1 MTNRIEWLKAR
12 QKGIGGSDV
21 AAILGINPYRT
32 PLDIYREKT
41 TEITEDRAPS
51 EAAYWGTQLESIV
64 AQEFSKRTGF
74 MIQRVYHQLASNLD
88 HYIGTSTPTQWALA
102 NIDGAVINHRISAAV
117 RLTNPA
123 SIWNVQKLMMTTDTL
138 LECKTAYALMAE
150 HWGLSQEAE
159 IIKRE
164 ITSKHKIPLYYETQ
178 VQWYMAVTAAKLC
191 YVAVLIG
198 GQDFRIYAVDRNESI
213 IQMIATRCFDF
224 WMKHVRAGVPPE
236 PIIDDDVKNL
246 LQKYLDV

>member
-88 HYIGTSTPTQWALA
+88 HYIGTT
-102 NIDGAVINHRISAAV
+102 
-117 RLTNPA
+117 
-123 SIWNVQKLMMTTDTL
+123 
-138 LECKTAYALMAE
+138 
-150 HWGLSQEAE
+150 
-159 IIKRE
+159 
-164 ITSKHKIPLYYETQ
+164 
-178 VQWYMAVTAAKLC
+178 
-191 YVAVLIG
+191 
-198 GQDFRIYAVDRNESI
+198 
-213 IQMIATRCFDF
+213 
-224 WMKHVRAGVPPE
+224 
-236 PIIDDDVKNL
+236 
-246 LQKYLDV
+246 

>member
-88 HYIGTSTPTQWALA
+88 HYILKTVESTLSQIRRRRARGTS
-102 NIDGAVINHRISAAV
+102 
-117 RLTNPA
+117 
-123 SIWNVQKLMMTTDTL
+123 
-138 LECKTAYALMAE
+138 
-150 HWGLSQEAE
+150 GLWPS
-159 IIKRE
+159 
-164 ITSKHKIPLYYETQ
+164 SP
-178 VQWYMAVTAAKLC
+178 
-191 YVAVLIG
+191 
-198 GQDFRIYAVDRNESI
+198 
-213 IQMIATRCFDF
+213 
-224 WMKHVRAGVPPE
+224 
-236 PIIDDDVKNL
+236 
-246 LQKYLDV
+246 

>member
-41 TEITEDRAPS
+41 TEITEDQAPS

-123 SIWNVQKLMMTTDTL
+123 SIWNVQNVGSSPRL
-138 LECKTAYALMAE
+138 
-150 HWGLSQEAE
+150 
-159 IIKRE
+159 
-164 ITSKHKIPLYYETQ
+164 
-178 VQWYMAVTAAKLC
+178 
-191 YVAVLIG
+191 
-198 GQDFRIYAVDRNESI
+198 
-213 IQMIATRCFDF
+213 
-224 WMKHVRAGVPPE
+224 
-236 PIIDDDVKNL
+236 
-246 LQKYLDV
+246 

>member
-102 NIDGAVINHRISAAV
+102 NIDRAVINHRISADV

-123 SIWNVQKLMMTTDTL
+123 SIWNVQKLMLTTDTL
-138 LECKTAYALMAE
+138 LECKTANALMAE

-159 IIKRE
+159 IIKIYISLLIVLYDNAHFIVFE
-164 ITSKHKIPLYYETQ
+164 TIAYIHCIILVIFIKNITTIEFFS
-178 VQWYMAVTAAKLC
+178 
-191 YVAVLIG
+191 
-198 GQDFRIYAVDRNESI
+198 
-213 IQMIATRCFDF
+213 
-224 WMKHVRAGVPPE
+224 
-236 PIIDDDVKNL
+236 
-246 LQKYLDV
+246 

>member
-102 NIDGAVINHRISAAV
+102 NIDRAVINHRISADV

-123 SIWNVQKLMMTTDTL
+123 SIWNV
-138 LECKTAYALMAE
+138 
-150 HWGLSQEAE
+150 
-159 IIKRE
+159 
-164 ITSKHKIPLYYETQ
+164 
-178 VQWYMAVTAAKLC
+178 
-191 YVAVLIG
+191 
-198 GQDFRIYAVDRNESI
+198 
-213 IQMIATRCFDF
+213 
-224 WMKHVRAGVPPE
+224 
-236 PIIDDDVKNL
+236 
-246 LQKYLDV
+246 